1 MEGWKALF
9 YEPAKTIIAE
19 VGHLLVNVLVVVLI
33 LLVGWIISRV
43 IKVAVTRGLRG
54 VKLDTLSDKVG
65 MDGLLAKGGI
75 KYSLSELIGV
85 LCYWLSMLV
94 TLMLA
99 INAVGLTVAVDLLN
113 RVILY
118 IPNVIAAVFI
128 FVVGIFISN
137 LLKNMVSAAAN
148 NAGLSEGRLLSRIVE
163 VIVMIFVIALA
174 MDHLNIGARIVELTV
189 GIILAS
195 LGLGL
200 AIAIGLGCKD
210 IIGRIAGD
218 FIEKLWAR
226 K

>member
-1 MEGWKALF
+1 MEGWKALLL
-9 YEPAKTIIAE
+9 EPAKTIIVE
-19 VGHLLVNVLVVVLI
+19 VGHLLVNVFIVVLI
-33 LLVGWIISRV
+33 LFVGWIISRG
-43 IKVAVTRGLRG
+43 IKAAVTRGLRG
-54 VKLDTLSDKVG
+54 VKLDILSDKVG

-75 KYSLSELIGV
+75 KYSLSELMGV

-163 VIVMIFVIALA
+163 ITVMIFVIALA

-218 FIEKLWAR
+218 FIEKLWTR

>member
-1 MEGWKALF
+1 MDSWRALLL
-9 YEPAKTIIAE
+9 EPAKTVLAE
-19 VGHLLVNVLVVVLI
+19 IGHLLVNVLLVVLI
-33 LLVGWIISRV
+33 LLAGWVISRI
-43 IKVAVTRGLRG
+43 IKAAVTRGFRG
-54 VKLDTLSDKVG
+54 MKLDSLSEKVG

-75 KYSLSELIGV
+75 KYSLSELLGV

-94 TLMLA
+94 TLVLA

-118 IPNVIAAVFI
+118 IPNIIAAVFI
-128 FVVGIFISN
+128 LVVGIFISN
-137 LLKNMVSAAAN
+137 LLKNMISAAAN

-163 VIVMIFVIALA
+163 VTVMIFVIAVA
-174 MDHLNIGARIVELTV
+174 MEHLNIGARIVELTI
-189 GIILAS
+189 GIILGS
-195 LGLGL
+195 LGLGV

>member
-1 MEGWKALF
+1 MEGWKALLL
-9 YEPAKTIIAE
+9 EPAKTIIVE
-19 VGHLLVNVLVVVLI
+19 VGHLLVNVFIVVLI
-33 LLVGWIISRV
+33 LFVGWIISRG
-43 IKVAVTRGLRG
+43 IKAAVTRGLRG
-54 VKLDTLSDKVG
+54 VKLDILSDKVG

-75 KYSLSELIGV
+75 KYSLSELMGV

-163 VIVMIFVIALA
+163 ITVMIFVIALA

>member
-1 MEGWKALF
+1 MEGWKALLL
-9 YEPAKTIIAE
+9 EPAKTIIVE
-19 VGHLLVNVLVVVLI
+19 VGHLLVNVFIVVLI
-33 LLVGWIISRV
+33 LFVGWIVSRG
-43 IKVAVTRGLRG
+43 IKAAVTRGLRG
-54 VKLDTLSDKVG
+54 VKLDILSDKVG

-75 KYSLSELIGV
+75 KYSLSELMGV

-163 VIVMIFVIALA
+163 ITVMIFVIALA

>member
-1 MEGWKALF
+1 
-9 YEPAKTIIAE
+9 
-19 VGHLLVNVLVVVLI
+19 
-33 LLVGWIISRV
+33 
-43 IKVAVTRGLRG
+43 
-54 VKLDTLSDKVG
+54 
-65 MDGLLAKGGI
+65 
-75 KYSLSELIGV
+75 
-85 LCYWLSMLV
+85 
-94 TLMLA
+94 
-99 INAVGLTVAVDLLN
+99 
-113 RVILY
+113 
-118 IPNVIAAVFI
+118 VIAAVFI

-163 VIVMIFVIALA
+163 ITVMIFVIALA

>member
-1 MEGWKALF
+1 MDGWKALL

-33 LLVGWIISRV
+33 LLAGWIISRV

-75 KYSLSELIGV
+75 KYSLSELMGV
-85 LCYWLSMLV
+85 LFYWLSMLV

-128 FVVGIFISN
+128 FVVGIFMSN

-163 VIVMIFVIALA
+163 VIVMIFVIAVA
-174 MDHLNIGARIVELTV
+174 MEHLNIGARIVELTV

-210 IIGRIAGD
+210 IMGRIAGD
-218 FIEKLWAR
+218 FIEKLWTR

>member
-1 MEGWKALF
+1 MDGWKALL
-9 YEPAKTIIAE
+9 YEPAKTIIVE
-19 VGHLLVNVLVVVLI
+19 VGHLLVNFFIVILI
-33 LLVGWIISRV
+33 LFVGWIVSRG
-43 IKVAVTRGLRG
+43 IKAAVTRGLRG

-99 INAVGLTVAVDLLN
+99 INTVGLTVAVDLLN

-128 FVVGIFISN
+128 FVVGIFVSN

-163 VIVMIFVIALA
+163 VIVMIFVIAVA
-174 MDHLNIGARIVELTV
+174 MEHLNIGARIVELSV

-210 IIGRIAGD
+210 IIGKIAGD

>member
-1 MEGWKALF
+1 MEGWKALLL
-9 YEPAKTIIAE
+9 EPAKTIIVE
-19 VGHLLVNVLVVVLI
+19 VGHLLVNVFIVVLI
-33 LLVGWIISRV
+33 LFVGWIVSRG
-43 IKVAVTRGLRG
+43 IKAAVTRGLRG
-54 VKLDTLSDKVG
+54 VKLDILSDKVG

-75 KYSLSELIGV
+75 KYSLSELMGV

-163 VIVMIFVIALA
+163 VTVMIFVIALA

>member
-1 MEGWKALF
+1 MEGWKALLL
-9 YEPAKTIIAE
+9 EPAKTILAE
-19 VGHLLVNVLVVVLI
+19 IGHLLVNVLLVVLI
-33 LLVGWIISRV
+33 LLVGWVISRI
-43 IKVAVTRGLRG
+43 IKAAVTRGFRG
-54 VKLDTLSDKVG
+54 MKLDSLSEKVG

-75 KYSLSELIGV
+75 KYSLSELLGV

-94 TLMLA
+94 TLVLA

-118 IPNVIAAVFI
+118 IPNIIAAIFI
-128 FVVGIFISN
+128 FIVGIFVSN
-137 LLKNMVSAAAN
+137 LLKNMISAAAN

-163 VIVMIFVIALA
+163 VTVMIFVIAVA
-174 MDHLNIGARIVELTV
+174 MEHLNIGARIVELTI
-189 GIILAS
+189 GIILGS
-195 LGLGL
+195 LGLGV

-218 FIEKLWAR
+218 FIEKLWTR

>member
-1 MEGWKALF
+1 MF
-9 YEPAKTIIAE
+9 EPAKTILAE
-19 VGHLLVNVLVVVLI
+19 VGHLLVNVFIVLLI
-33 LLVGWIISRV
+33 LLVGWGISRG
-43 IKVAVTRGLRG
+43 IKIAVTRALRG
-54 VKLDTLSDKVG
+54 LKVDVLSDKVG

-75 KYSLSELIGV
+75 KYSLSELMGV
-85 LCYWLSMLV
+85 LCYWLSMLI

-128 FVVGIFISN
+128 FVVGIFVSN

-148 NAGLSEGRLLSRIVE
+148 NTGLSEGRLLSRIVE
-163 VIVMIFVIALA
+163 ITVMIFVIAVALE
-174 MDHLNIGARIVELTV
+174 HLNIGARIVELTV

-195 LGLGL
+195 LGLGV
-200 AIAIGLGCKD
+200 AIAIGLGCKE

-218 FIEKLWAR
+218 FIEKLWTR

>member
-1 MEGWKALF
+1 MEGWRALLL
-9 YEPAKTIIAE
+9 EPAKTIIAE
-19 VGHLLVNVLVVVLI
+19 VGHLLVNVFIVVLI
-33 LLVGWIISRV
+33 LLVGWVVSRV
-43 IKVAVTRGLRG
+43 IKAAVTRGLRG
-54 VKLDTLSDKVG
+54 LKLDTLSDKVG

-75 KYSLSELIGV
+75 KYSLSELMGV

-113 RVILY
+113 RIILY

-148 NAGLSEGRLLSRIVE
+148 NAGLSEGKLLSRIVE
-163 VIVMIFVIALA
+163 VTVMIFVIAVA
-174 MDHLNIGARIVELTV
+174 MEHLNIGARIVELTV

-218 FIEKLWAR
+218 FIEKLWTR

>member
-163 VIVMIFVIALA
+163 ITVMIFVIALA